1 MAQIQE
7 VITDTLGNTITLIY
21 DEEINK
27 VTVNNTQFGS
37 DFVEITTKMY
47 EDESGEFEVTLLDGM
62 DGKEWEETWSD
73 KNTRW
78 KVSDFYYNNKVK

>member
-1 MAQIQE
+1 MEDIF
-7 VITDTLGNTITLIY
+7 VDSLGNTVTCKY
-21 DEEINK
+21 DETTNT

-73 KNTRW
+73 NNTRW
-78 KVSDFYYNNKVK
+78 KVSNFYYNNKVK